1 MRAVQTDAAT
11 KYLYDRE
18 EEGGLGCLCS
28 QSGYLLCP
36 TFEKAIAVLYPDQA
50 DEAKTK
56 VNLAPDL
63 ERRAKTKVK
72 CR

>member
-1 MRAVQTDAAT
+1 MQTDAAT
-11 KYLYDRE
+11 KYLYDMVS
-18 EEGGLGCLCS
+18 EGGLGCLCDEKTEE
-28 QSGYLLCP
+28 LVCP

>member
-11 KYLYDRE
+11 KYLYDMVS
-18 EEGGLGCLCS
+18 EGGLGCLCDEKTEE
-28 QSGYLLCP
+28 LVCP
-36 TFEKAIAVLYPDQA
+36 TFEKAIAVLYPDA
-50 DEAKTK
+50 DE
-56 VNLAPDL
+56 DL